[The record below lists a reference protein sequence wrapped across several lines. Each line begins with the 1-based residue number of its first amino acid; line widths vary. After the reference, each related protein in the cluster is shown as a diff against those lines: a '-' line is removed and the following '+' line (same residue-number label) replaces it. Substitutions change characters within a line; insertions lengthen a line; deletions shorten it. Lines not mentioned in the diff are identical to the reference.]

1 MLGPGLQPREG
12 LRRGRLGGYL
22 LGPQRTG
29 PGLHVRA
36 RLAAQGCRP
45 HVKVSGGVGDRG
57 LEPCDLVLKRANCTV

>member
-22 LGPQRTG
+22 PGP
-29 PGLHVRA
+29 HVRA

-45 HVKVSGGVGDRG
+45 HVKVSRGVVDRG
-57 LEPCDLVLKRANCTV
+57 LEPCDLVLKQANCTV